1 VTTNAARLGVMLG
14 LLLSL
19 ESCWVIL
26 LTPEKG
32 ASIRGAATQPGTLTA
47 GTWVALTAAAF
58 CSYN

>member
-1 VTTNAARLGVMLG
+1 MLG